1 MDNKVYNVL
10 VLCTG
15 NSARSIMAEGLI
27 NVLGKGRFKA
37 YSAGSH
43 PGGVVNPFAI
53 AQLKSIGYPTDTLR
67 SKSWDEFSVP
77 GAPVMDFVFT
87 VCDKAAGEVC
97 PIWPGHPLT
106 AHWGFEDPAA
116 AQGSDEEKRRVF
128 QTIFRQ
134 IMCRVRA
141 FVSLPLDKL
150 DEAAIKQEITA
161 IGKIPVMPLPEQCA
175 QEPLAM
181 TSK

>member
-1 MDNKVYNVL
+1 MDKVYNVL

-15 NSARSIMAEGLI
+15 NSARSIMGEGLI
-27 NVLGKGRFKA
+27 NVLGQGRFRA

-43 PGGVVNPFAI
+43 PTGVVNPYAI
-53 AQLKSIGYPTDTLR
+53 ELLRSIGYPTDTLR
-67 SKSWDEFSVP
+67 SKSWDEFSAP

-87 VCDKAAGEVC
+87 VCDKAAGETC
-97 PIWPGHPLT
+97 PYWPGAPLS

-116 AQGSDEEKRRVF
+116 VQGSDEDKRRAF
-128 QTIFRQ
+128 QRVFRQ

-150 DEAAIKQEITA
+150 DRAAIQREIST
-161 IGKIPVMPLPEQCA
+161 IGQTPVEPLPSDCA
-175 QEPLAM
+175 SQTFAAAGR
-181 TSK
+181 